1 MKSKNEIAA
10 GATPQRWTITT
21 SIPYVNA
28 EPHIGH
34 ALEMVQADAIARYH
48 RLRGNEVRL
57 QSGADENALKNV
69 QAAERAGLSTAT
81 LVAQN
86 AERFQALQQTL
97 TLALDDFI
105 RTSTE
110 ARHWQG
116 VEKLWRACA
125 ANGDIYQQPYEGLYC
140 VGCELFYSAEELR
153 DGRCPIH
160 ETVPEVVVE
169 ENYFFRLSRYGS
181 ALEALIASD
190 HLQIVPE
197 SRKNEVL
204 SFIRSGLYD
213 FSISR
218 SAQRAK
224 GWGIPVPDDPSQVI
238 YVWFDALTNYITG
251 LDYADNGPAYQR
263 FWCDSDERLHII
275 GKDITRFH
283 AIYWPAML
291 LSAGLPL
298 PTTLLVHGFITIDGN
313 KVSKSKGNVI
323 DPVALVEHHGTDAL
337 RYYLLRKVPTTGD
350 ANFTLDEFVL
360 TYNADLADQLGN
372 LLQRVIKMAERYC
385 ASTVPRAAALTPVDQ
400 ALCTLALATATAID
414 KAFADF
420 ALHRA
425 VEAVRALV
433 VAANKYVVDVAP
445 WTLAKAAAQ
454 GDAAAQERLQTVL
467 YVLLE
472 TLRLTSH
479 YLAPFLPETAT
490 AMARQLGLAA
500 TASQTQ
506 WQTALLWGQLR
517 AGQRLPPA
525 EPLFPKGG

>member
-1 MKSKNEIAA
+1 MKTSRELPV
-10 GATPQRWTITT
+10 GATPQRWAITT

-34 ALEMVQADAIARYH
+34 ALEMVQADALARYH
-48 RLRGNEVRL
+48 RLRGDEVRL

-69 QAAERAGLSTAT
+69 QAAERAGVATAT

-86 AERFQALQQTL
+86 AARFQALQGTL
-97 TLALDDFI
+97 TLSLDDFI

-116 VEKLWRACA
+116 VEKIWRACA

-140 VGCELFYSAEELR
+140 VGCELFYSAEELV

-169 ENYFFRLSRYGS
+169 ENYFFRLARYEG
-181 ALEALIASD
+181 ALEALIESD
-190 HLQIVPE
+190 RLRIVPE

-204 SFIRSGLYD
+204 SFIRGGLCD

-251 LDYADNGPAYQR
+251 PGYAENGPDYQR
-263 FWCDSDERLHII
+263 FWCEGDQRLHLI

-298 PTTLLVHGFITIDGN
+298 PTTILVHGFITIDGN
-313 KVSKSKGNVI
+313 KVSKTKGNVI
-323 DPVALVEHHGTDAL
+323 DPVALVEQYGTDAL

-372 LLQRVIKMAERYC
+372 LLQRVVKMVERYC
-385 ASTVPRAAALTPVDQ
+385 ASTIPQAGALTPLDQ
-400 ALCTLALATATAID
+400 ALCTLAQSTKGEIAS
-414 KAFADF
+414 AFADF

-425 VEAVRALV
+425 VEAVRALI

-454 GDAAAQERLQTVL
+454 GDTAVQERLHTVL

-479 YLAPFLPETAT
+479 YLAPFLPETA
-490 AMARQLGLAA
+490 AAIAQQLGLPA
-500 TASQTQ
+500 TASQEE
-506 WQTALLWGQLR
+506 WRSALRWGRLP
-517 AGQRLPPA
+517 AGHRLPPA
-525 EPLFPKGG
+525 KPLFPKGI